1 MFIAEI
7 QNRNTQASKGFLI
20 EEEYRGKFG
29 FGLTPF
35 QYEAYRFKSE
45 RQAIAA
51 GQDLIG
57 DNASSLV
64 VVREVM

>member
-1 MFIAEI
+1 MFIVEI
-7 QNRNTQASKGFLI
+7 QHRNTQVSKGFLI

-29 FGLTPF
+29 FGLTQF
-35 QYEAYRFKSE
+35 QHEAYRFKSE
-45 RQAIAA
+45 RQALAA

-57 DNASSLV
+57 DNASLFI